1 MDVGYGP
8 GVLPPSQPVPGAL
21 PPTPAQPLRR
31 TSGLATAL
39 VALLA
44 AQIALIVAE
53 ILARYI
59 QADILR
65 DLQANG
71 LVTQHTLDR
80 ADGWVSGTAA
90 IDGLAFVAT
99 VVVWCVWQH
108 HAQAN
113 AVVLSGGGTR
123 FTPGWAVGWWF
134 IPIANLW
141 KPFQTVRE
149 LWKSSHGGG
158 WQTVAT
164 WSLLGWW
171 WATWIAGS
179 LNVRL
184 GSNAQFGLFYGSSTS
199 LEQLSVSAA
208 ISEDRWRALWL
219 AFRLVSAALAIVIV
233 RSVERLQQAA
243 AAAGSQ
249 PAAPVAIEAPP
260 APEGGAALPPPP
272 PTTPTVQ
279 DAVTQ
284 GERMLVIAVVIGAVA
299 LTIGGQLWVGGT
311 RGSSGGAP
319 SSGPPIAT
327 PVGGTTY
334 TQHGVRFT
342 YPTGWTEGPTST
354 SGSVGAPPLWTDGFT
369 PPGGTNY
376 DIVIVSAYS
385 VGHDIGSFPASKQEA
400 LVRNLT
406 KSLLSSLNGSLTAD
420 VAPVAIGP
428 ETGYHSLMSLT
439 LQGVPVAVDFN
450 VLFQGSQEYTIVCQS
465 TSGATDDVA
474 AGCGQIRDTFQVT
487 D

>member
-1 MDVGYGP
+1 VFDVGYGP
-8 GVLPPSQPVPGAL
+8 GVLPPTQPVPGAL

-149 LWKSSHGGG
+149 LWKSSHGDG

-171 WATWIAGS
+171 
-179 LNVRL
+179 
-184 GSNAQFGLFYGSSTS
+184 
-199 LEQLSVSAA
+199 
-208 ISEDRWRALWL
+208 
-219 AFRLVSAALAIVIV
+219 
-233 RSVERLQQAA
+233 
-243 AAAGSQ
+243 
-249 PAAPVAIEAPP
+249 
-260 APEGGAALPPPP
+260 
-272 PTTPTVQ
+272 
-279 DAVTQ
+279 
-284 GERMLVIAVVIGAVA
+284 
-299 LTIGGQLWVGGT
+299 
-311 RGSSGGAP
+311 
-319 SSGPPIAT
+319 
-327 PVGGTTY
+327 
-334 TQHGVRFT
+334 
-342 YPTGWTEGPTST
+342 
-354 SGSVGAPPLWTDGFT
+354 
-369 PPGGTNY
+369 
-376 DIVIVSAYS
+376 
-385 VGHDIGSFPASKQEA
+385 
-400 LVRNLT
+400 
-406 KSLLSSLNGSLTAD
+406 
-420 VAPVAIGP
+420 
-428 ETGYHSLMSLT
+428 
-439 LQGVPVAVDFN
+439 
-450 VLFQGSQEYTIVCQS
+450 
-465 TSGATDDVA
+465 
-474 AGCGQIRDTFQVT
+474 
-487 D
+487 

>member
-1 MDVGYGP
+1 M
-8 GVLPPSQPVPGAL
+8 
-21 PPTPAQPLRR
+21 
-31 TSGLATAL
+31 
-39 VALLA
+39 
-44 AQIALIVAE
+44 
-53 ILARYI
+53 
-59 QADILR
+59 
-65 DLQANG
+65 
-71 LVTQHTLDR
+71 
-80 ADGWVSGTAA
+80 
-90 IDGLAFVAT
+90 
-99 VVVWCVWQH
+99 
-108 HAQAN
+108 
-113 AVVLSGGGTR
+113 
-123 FTPGWAVGWWF
+123 
-134 IPIANLW
+134 
-141 KPFQTVRE
+141 
-149 LWKSSHGGG
+149 
-158 WQTVAT
+158 
-164 WSLLGWW
+164 
-171 WATWIAGS
+171 
-179 LNVRL
+179 
-184 GSNAQFGLFYGSSTS
+184 
-199 LEQLSVSAA
+199 
-208 ISEDRWRALWL
+208 
-219 AFRLVSAALAIVIV
+219 
-233 RSVERLQQAA
+233 
-243 AAAGSQ
+243 
-249 PAAPVAIEAPP
+249 
-260 APEGGAALPPPP
+260 
-272 PTTPTVQ
+272 PTVQ

-311 RGSSGGAP
+311 RGSSGGSP

-450 VLFQGSQEYTIVCQS
+450 VLFQGTQEYTIVCQS
-465 TSGATDDVA
+465 TSGATEEVA

-487 D
+487 G